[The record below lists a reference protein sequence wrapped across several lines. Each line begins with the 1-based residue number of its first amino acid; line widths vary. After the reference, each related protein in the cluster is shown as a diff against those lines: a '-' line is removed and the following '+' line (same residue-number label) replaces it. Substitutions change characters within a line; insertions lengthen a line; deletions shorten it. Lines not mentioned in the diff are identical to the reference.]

1 MFFGICIFIWFL
13 SLKFGSN
20 TYGLVV
26 LSSDSQ
32 IWIKFRRC
40 QSFLASL
47 PRESDCSLSL
57 EVGKIAV
64 VAVDGI
70 FDGVQLNLPMSSRI
84 NSGNNI
90 PHGISWVT
98 FFHLDDLCK
107 LCVKQGAQHSK
118 NQVLLKL
125 LTRKITSSETRYGV
139 PPKNEKKYWFVYCLS
154 VSLCL
159 KLYGSSILSG
169 DWVQG
174 KQTQTGTAHRLFHH
188 FLFQDKQLPPIIKS
202 SRPLFSSGPAA
213 TSGNWSF
220 CFSVPSP
227 QLIGHKLGQRGR
239 YQQFIASKR
248 SPVPS
253 FWFWNKYVFLGEKI
267 CTYHNSLSSVV
278 WSVSQQVCFPTDQ
291 FPL

>member
-1 MFFGICIFIWFL
+1 
-13 SLKFGSN
+13 
-20 TYGLVV
+20 
-26 LSSDSQ
+26 
-32 IWIKFRRC
+32 
-40 QSFLASL
+40 LASL

-139 PPKNEKKYWFVYCLS
+139 PPKNEKKY
-154 VSLCL
+154 
-159 KLYGSSILSG
+159 
-169 DWVQG
+169 
-174 KQTQTGTAHRLFHH
+174 
-188 FLFQDKQLPPIIKS
+188 
-202 SRPLFSSGPAA
+202 
-213 TSGNWSF
+213 
-220 CFSVPSP
+220 
-227 QLIGHKLGQRGR
+227 
-239 YQQFIASKR
+239 
-248 SPVPS
+248 
-253 FWFWNKYVFLGEKI
+253 
-267 CTYHNSLSSVV
+267 
-278 WSVSQQVCFPTDQ
+278 
-291 FPL
+291 